1 MNIDQT
7 LSERGT
13 RYGEFP
19 SHAAV
24 SQRLKQMARFELSYR
39 DKILADDQLEA
50 LDMIFHKIARII
62 NGDPDYAD
70 SWVDIAG
77 YATLVANRLETKKWT
92 SGKPQDGE
100 KKMVIHSAFP
110 PLF

>member
-1 MNIDQT
+1 MNIDET
-7 LSERGT
+7 LNERGA
-13 RYGEFP
+13 RYGEFAG
-19 SHAAV
+19 HAAV
-24 SQRLKQMARFELSYR
+24 SQRLKEMARFELSYR
-39 DKILADDQLEA
+39 DKRLADDQKEA

-92 SGKPQDGE
+92 SEKPQDAE
-100 KKMVIHSAFP
+100 KRMGSLSAFP

>member
-13 RYGEFP
+13 RYGEFA

-92 SGKPQDGE
+92 SEKPQDGE
-100 KKMVIHSAFP
+100 KKMVNHSAFP
-110 PLF
+110 LLF

>member
-7 LSERGT
+7 LDERGA
-13 RYGEFP
+13 RYGEF
-19 SHAAV
+19 SGHAAI
-24 SQRLKQMARFELSYR
+24 SQRFKGIARFELSYR
-39 DKILADDQLEA
+39 DKMLSQDQLEA

-77 YATLVANRLETKKWT
+77 YATLVSNRLESKKWT
-92 SGKPQDGE
+92 SEKHKEEE
-100 KKMVIHSAFP
+100 KKIVDHSIFP
-110 PLF
+110 HLF

>member
-1 MNIDQT
+1 MNIDET
-7 LSERGT
+7 LNERGT

-24 SQRLKQMARFELSYR
+24 SQRLKGVAKFELSYR
-39 DKILADDQLEA
+39 GKRLQDDQLEA

-70 SWVDIAG
+70 SWIDIAG
-77 YATLVANRLETKKWT
+77 YATLVANRLEAQK
-92 SGKPQDGE
+92 
-100 KKMVIHSAFP
+100 
-110 PLF
+110 

>member
-1 MNIDQT
+1 MNIDET
-7 LSERGT
+7 LSERGNK
-13 RYGEFP
+13 YGEFAG
-19 SHAAV
+19 HAQV

-39 DKILADDQLEA
+39 DKRLAEDQLEA

-77 YATLVANRLETKKWT
+77 YATLVANRLEAKK
-92 SGKPQDGE
+92 
-100 KKMVIHSAFP
+100 
-110 PLF
+110 